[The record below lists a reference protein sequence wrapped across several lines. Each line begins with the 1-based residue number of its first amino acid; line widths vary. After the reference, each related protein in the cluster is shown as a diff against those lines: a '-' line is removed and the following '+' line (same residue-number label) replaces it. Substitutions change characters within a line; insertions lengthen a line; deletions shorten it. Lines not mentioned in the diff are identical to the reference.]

1 MSIVLLVRESGEASY
16 VMPQRIRV
24 RDRIAARVRA
34 ARLDAALAAGVAPE
48 SSAAL
53 ELRAEALIGPVA
65 RKLGVRVR
73 QILAGAQS
81 STAGPGTAV
90 PISIALVRE
99 TQAELSLIA
108 DRLLG
113 GGPIGARGVATVR
126 ALLCDGGGPLY
137 GRFRDSS
144 ELRAAL
150 GAAFDALEVD
160 V

>member
-1 MSIVLLVRESGEASY
+1 MSVVLLVRESGEASY

-24 RDRIAARVRA
+24 RDRIAARVRS

-65 RKLGVRVR
+65 HKLGMRLR
-73 QILAGAQS
+73 QILAGAQAS
-81 STAGPGTAV
+81 RLGPGAAI
-90 PISIALVRE
+90 PISVSLVRE
-99 TQAELSLIA
+99 SETELALLAE
-108 DRLLG
+108 RLLG
-113 GGPIGARGVATVR
+113 GGPIGARGGATVR

-137 GRFRDSS
+137 GRFRDSG

-150 GAAFDALEVD
+150 DAALEALDVD

>member
-1 MSIVLLVRESGEASY
+1 MSVVLLVRESGEASY
-16 VMPQRIRV
+16 VMAQRIRV
-24 RDRIAARVRA
+24 RDRITARVRA

-65 RKLGVRVR
+65 RKLGMRLR
-73 QILAGAQS
+73 QILAGAQAS
-81 STAGPGTAV
+81 RPVPGGAI
-90 PISIALVRE
+90 PISVALVRE
-99 TQAELSLIA
+99 SEAELSLLA
-108 DRLLG
+108 ERLLG

-137 GRFRDSS
+137 GRFRDSG

-150 GAAFDALEVD
+150 DAALDALEVD